1 MFKVQERVKEGTL
14 KVLSESEFCELLNIQ
29 HRFNYEQ
36 DIDVDNPLYG
46 KVCVFTGTLDRF
58 TRTQAEK
65 IVESIGGIIGKGV
78 TKKTAYLILGN
89 NDYNLAVK
97 NGKSNK
103 QKKAEELLLQG
114 CDIKIIP
121 EDTFYEMIGEDL

>member
-58 TRTQAEK
+58 TRRK
-65 IVESIGGIIGKGV
+65 HHI
-78 TKKTAYLILGN
+78 
-89 NDYNLAVK
+89 
-97 NGKSNK
+97 
-103 QKKAEELLLQG
+103 
-114 CDIKIIP
+114 
-121 EDTFYEMIGEDL
+121 